1 MCGPK
6 FCSMRI
12 SKDVQDY
19 AREHGLDSEEA
30 IAAGMREKA
39 AQFEAVGGEVY
50 VPVSEFRTSL
60 GKEDK

>member
-30 IAAGMREKA
+30 IAAGMAEKA

-50 VPVSEFRTSL
+50 VPVEELQATTTL
-60 GKEDK
+60 

>member
-1 MCGPK
+1 
-6 FCSMRI
+6 MRI

>member
-1 MCGPK
+1 
-6 FCSMRI
+6 MRI

-30 IAAGMREKA
+30 IAAGMAEKA

-50 VPVSEFRTSL
+50 VPVEELQATTTL
-60 GKEDK
+60 